1 MVSHQS
7 WENIKGYLRACSNI
21 QSWKIIELFQIQ
33 ENFKQ
38 TWQLSAKWSEF
49 SRKNII
55 GIIGEIWVRSTVS

>member
-7 WENIKGYLRACSNI
+7 WENIKGDLRACSNI

-49 SRKNII
+49 SIKNII
-55 GIIGEIWVRSTVS
+55 GIIGEIWVRSTVT